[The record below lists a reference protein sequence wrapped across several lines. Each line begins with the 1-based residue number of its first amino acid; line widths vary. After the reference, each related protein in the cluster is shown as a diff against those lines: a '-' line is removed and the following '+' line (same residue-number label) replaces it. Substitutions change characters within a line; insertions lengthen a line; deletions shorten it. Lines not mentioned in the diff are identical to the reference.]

1 MSNSPTALDPTDP
14 LLEGLNPQQAHAVAH
29 RGPALLI
36 VAGAGSGK
44 TAVLTRRIALLLKN
58 REAWPSQIL
67 AITFT
72 NKAAAEMR
80 ERIEMYIGDE
90 SRGMWISTFHSACV
104 RILRNEA
111 ERFGFPQA
119 FTIYDSADSK
129 SLVKR
134 ILKEF
139 EADSMGLTPGGVL
152 SKMSRLKNELIDV
165 DGFASQANP
174 NDPNEMMF
182 LEVFR
187 RYTQEL
193 RRANAFDFDDLI
205 GQTVFLFRAF
215 PEVRALYQRRF
226 RHVFV
231 DEYQDTNKAQYELIH
246 ELTRPVKPEHVPVET
261 PPVLYNTEGGIDAAT
276 LTVVGDSDQSI
287 YAFRGADIR
296 NILEFRQDFPGTDVV
311 VLEQNYRS
319 TQNILDAANAVIG
332 NNFDTSMSKRL
343 FRIEVRVSASR
354 ASPV

>member
-1 MSNSPTALDPTDP
+1 
-14 LLEGLNPQQAHAVAH
+14 
-29 RGPALLI
+29 
-36 VAGAGSGK
+36 
-44 TAVLTRRIALLLKN
+44 
-58 REAWPSQIL
+58 
-67 AITFT
+67 
-72 NKAAAEMR
+72 
-80 ERIEMYIGDE
+80 
-90 SRGMWISTFHSACV
+90 
-104 RILRNEA
+104 
-111 ERFGFPQA
+111 
-119 FTIYDSADSK
+119 
-129 SLVKR
+129 
-134 ILKEF
+134 
-139 EADSMGLTPGGVL
+139 MGLTPGGVL

-246 ELTRPVKPEHVPVET
+246 ELTRSVKPEHVPVET

-296 NILEFRQDFPGTDVV
+296 NMLEFRQDFPGTDVV

-343 FRIEVRVSASR
+343 FSDRGPGERITGFTGVTQHDEAQFVADEIDNLHTDGMAYRDVAVFYRTNAQTRALEDVLMRSGVPYRLIGGTKFYERMEIKDVLAYLVAVANPDDGLAHRRILNTPKRGIGDVTESAIQRFADDNQISFRDAMRQIESVGVAARATATVR
-354 ASPV
+354 